1 MSNTTND
8 LGISQNGI
16 PIFDTATGTFTSTI
30 PPADQVLYGD
40 ANSQIQGVDP
50 TGFDAGNPLVSTG
63 VGTPPN
69 YSASPVVDSITIQN
83 LPGNPQDGANKAY
96 VDSVATGIT
105 FVDSTLLATTAA
117 LSATYNNGV
126 AGVGATLTNNG
137 VQAPLDI
144 DGQTVVLGDR
154 ILVKNQTAQEE
165 NGVYEVTDVGTIATN
180 WELTRTTD
188 YDQPSEIIAGSIVT
202 VLLGAVNSETFWA
215 ETQNVTNIGTDPI
228 VFVPFNAVPSNVLLA
243 SNNLSDVA
251 NAATSRANLGL
262 TNVATQNVTQYAV
275 QVGGAGDTLVSIP
288 LGAAGQALVSNGPGA
303 NPSFQ
308 SIGGAGFTQIVTQV
322 FTSNGT
328 YTPTPN
334 MQYCIVEVVGGGGG
348 SGGIVAISSP
358 NLGGY
363 TAGGGAGAYG
373 RKLFDA
379 ATIGA
384 SQTIQIGAGG
394 LAGAA
399 GANNGG
405 NGGTTN
411 FGVAPQLLYASGGVG
426 SSSGSAKGTSDKIF
440 GGNGGSQS
448 NGDLVVNGNP
458 GGYSFSFG
466 TSPVFIAIAGAGGA
480 SFFSPATQAQ
490 TSPNGPAFPGV
501 NYGGGASG
509 QISSVYGSTNQPAK
523 AGAAGAPGICII
535 TEFIG

>member
-8 LGISQNGI
+8 LGINQDGI

-50 TGFDAGNPLVSTG
+50 TGFDVGNPLVSTG

-69 YSASPVVDSITIQN
+69 YSANPVVDSITIQN

-117 LSATYNNGV
+117 LTATYNNGI

-188 YDQPSEIIAGSIVT
+188 FDQPAEIIAGSIVS
-202 VLLGAVNSETFWA
+202 VLQGATNAETFWA
-215 ETQNVTNIGTDPI
+215 QTQNITTIGTDPLI
-228 VFVPFNAVPSNVLLA
+228 FIPFNSVPSNVLI
-243 SNNLSDVA
+243 STNNLSDVA
-251 NAATSRANLGL
+251 NAATSRTNLGL
-262 TNVATQNVTQYAV
+262 TNVATQNVTQYSV
-275 QVGGAGDTLVSIP
+275 MVGGAGDSLVSLP
-288 LGAAGQALVSNGPGA
+288 TGSAGQVLVSGGGGA

-308 SIGGAGFTQIVTQV
+308 TVSVTGITQVKTVV
-322 FTSNGT
+322 FTSSGT

-348 SGGIVAISSP
+348 SGGVDAIPAGIVEQGNRQAISCSGGG
-358 NLGGY
+358 GGY
-363 TAGGGAGAYG
+363 A
-373 RKLFDA
+373 RKTFDA
-379 ATIGA
+379 ATIGV
-384 SQTIQIGAGG
+384 SQAVTIGAGG
-394 LAGAA
+394 TAGAA
-399 GANNGG
+399 GNNVGGTGGTTSFGALLSATGGGGGSGGTRTSVNFTLASNGIGLLGDINIQGNSYPSASDSPNRLFIGSGGTSFYSNGTSSVMNFGALGTFLTSAGTGYGGGGGG
-405 NGGTTN
+405 NGIRTN
-411 FGVAPQLLYASGGVG
+411 NLAT
-426 SSSGSAKGTSDKIF
+426 SAF
-440 GGNGGSQS
+440 AGN
-448 NGDLVVNGNP
+448 
-458 GGYSFSFG
+458 
-466 TSPVFIAIAGAGGA
+466 
-480 SFFSPATQAQ
+480 
-490 TSPNGPAFPGV
+490 
-501 NYGGGASG
+501 
-509 QISSVYGSTNQPAK
+509 
-523 AGAAGAPGICII
+523 AGAAGICII
-535 TEFIG
+535 TEYIG

>member
-8 LGISQNGI
+8 LGINQDGI

-50 TGFDAGNPLVSTG
+50 TGFDTGNPLVSTG

-69 YSASPVVDSITIQN
+69 YSANPVVDSITIQN

-117 LSATYNNGV
+117 LTATYNNGI

-188 YDQPSEIIAGSIVT
+188 YDQAAEIIAGSIVT
-202 VLLGAVNSETFWA
+202 VLLGTVNSETFWA
-215 ETQNVTNIGTDPI
+215 ETQNIAAIGTDPI

-288 LGAAGQALVSNGPGA
+288 LGTAGQALVSNGAGA

-308 SIGGAGFTQIVTQV
+308 SIGGAGINQVVTQV

-348 SGGIVAISSP
+348 SGGVAVT
-358 NLGGY
+358 NVNQVFV
-363 TAGGGAGAYG
+363 TAGGGGGGYA
-373 RKLFDA
+373 KKTFDA

-384 SQTIQIGAGG
+384 SQAVTVGAGG

-399 GANNGG
+399 GANAGG
-405 NGGTTN
+405 TGGTTT
-411 FGVAPQLLYASGGVG
+411 FGALLQATGGAGSAGGSTWPSFPQGGSGGVG
-426 SSSGSAKGTSDKIF
+426 TLGDINLVGGKGGSAQVLRVMQSSTS
-440 GGNGGSQS
+440 GGLVYFTGSGGS
-448 NGDLVVNGNP
+448 
-458 GGYSFSFG
+458 SFYG
-466 TSPVFIAIAGAGGA
+466 
-480 SFFSPATQAQ
+480 AQ
-490 TSPNGPAFPGV
+490 TPSIAQASSLGNSSL
-501 NYGGGASG
+501 YGGGASG
-509 QISSVYGSTNQPAK
+509 VTGGNASPAQ
-523 AGAAGAPGICII
+523 AGAAGAQGICIV